1 MESAGAPNCGLSQ
14 DPPDIEVCSALT
26 LFTNALCFSFS
37 SFATALSQTHSLTNS
52 HTQFRKFCGKS
63 EENRSFWRSIS
74 IFEAVAAGS
83 LVSVLLSC
91 RAAESARPES
101 ASAAV
106 RARRVHVAD
115 AHREEALEAQRRQ
128 KLFSMCT
135 VQ

>member
-1 MESAGAPNCGLSQ
+1 MLSASASLLSRQ
-14 DPPDIEVCSALT
+14 LSHKLT
-26 LFTNALCFSFS
+26 R
-37 SFATALSQTHSLTNS
+37 SQTHTHNS
-52 HTQFRKFCGKS
+52 ENFA
-63 EENRSFWRSIS
+63 ENRKKTGLFGVRLIS